1 MGGARHA
8 RWLLPCTLVAACFDP
23 GDALRGKPC
32 TSDASCGKLSCSYG
46 FCGGPPRCEAG
57 AGVGDYCF
65 EIGDESFPVQG
76 GARALA
82 LGRVDLD
89 PFADVVTV
97 AADGRISLLMNDG
110 MQGLAPSMESTA
122 VAAGPT
128 GLGIGDVDGVGWH
141 EMIVT
146 TAAGH
151 VVVAPASE
159 AGFDP
164 SVVAGTG
171 LSDPTLPTVGNFFA
185 DLQGGV
191 PDVAVLVSDGMG
203 VLPQGEP
210 LAFDAAV
217 VTYVDSPSD
226 IATLSEDGAFALVSR
241 TSENDIQVLERGLD
255 GRYTPLDVI
264 DVGGPPARFV
274 LADLDGDDYGD
285 ILSAD
290 TSGQLWLTAAKTAS
304 PASPEDWAMPRLVYE
319 LGWVPAVMS
328 VGNLDDDDAL
338 ELIIAGPTDDGRGDV
353 FLFDND
359 GDGVP
364 IYGGS
369 LGVPEGTAVAAG
381 ELDGDGVPEIVV
393 ASDSPD
399 VVRIARRTVAPP
411 PPGGTTSGDS
421 GPGPMTSVDTV
432 EPTTT
437 DPTIDPT
444 IDPTA
449 LEVGEE
455 TFGPGCPG
463 YDLGGLCFAL
473 TEVTPHGLVEVTAIL
488 ELRALAS
495 ASLLGTA
502 EIDMVVGGASATVI
516 GLGQGSYE
524 VLAPE
529 SVPGYPTGGDI
540 GFLIGGGGGDAAIT
554 TPDGL
559 IVLAPGFG
567 AAIALAEGSN
577 AREPVILDLGDDQY
591 GDVVMAV
598 DDGVALVR
606 GSDIQMA
613 APDPAYI
620 PIERIELGDFT
631 DLDHVPLF
639 APGDARVI
647 ASSPDADSI
656 LGLGPDAGSIGIV
669 DNLPGINPRYAA
681 FGNFA
686 GVDYLVSASA
696 SPKAPQIELAFPDDM
711 TGEWASAGSLGS
723 AEGIVHDLATLDLDY
738 DGIDD
743 VFTMVDDNGA
753 KRIDVYLFRED
764 HFEVVASLGDVSDAL
779 FMVPVSRGEEGRDL
793 LVVDATQVWVYSQ
806 VFYD

>member
-1 MGGARHA
+1 MPLA
-8 RWLLPCTLVAACFDP
+8 LVPACFDP
-23 GDALRGKPC
+23 GAELRGKPC
-32 TSDASCGKLSCSYG
+32 TSDASCGDLSCAYG
-46 FCGGPPRCEAG
+46 FCGGPPRCERG
-57 AGVGDYCF
+57 ASVGDYCF
-65 EIGDESFPVQG
+65 ELGDEAFAVAD

-89 PFADVVTV
+89 PFADVVTA
-97 AADGRISLLMNDG
+97 AADGRISLLLNDG
-110 MQGLAPSMESTA
+110 MQGLAPSIDSSA
-122 VAAGPT
+122 IAAGPT

-146 TAAGH
+146 TDDGR

-164 SVVAGTG
+164 AVVAGTG
-171 LSDPTLPTVGNFFA
+171 LVDPSLPTVGNFFA

-191 PDVAVLVSDGMG
+191 PDVAVLVGDGMG
-203 VLPQGEP
+203 VLPQGQP
-210 LAFDAAV
+210 LAFDPAV
-217 VTYVDSPSD
+217 VTFIDSPSD

-255 GRYTPLDVI
+255 GHYTPLDVI

-290 TSGQLWLTAAKTAS
+290 TSGQLWLTSAKTAS
-304 PASPEDWAMPRLVYE
+304 PASPDDWAMPRLVYE
-319 LGWVPAVMS
+319 LGWVPAVLS

-338 ELIIAGPTDDGRGDV
+338 ELIIAGPADDERSDV

-364 IYGGS
+364 LYGGS

-393 ASDSPD
+393 ASDA
-399 VVRIARRTVAPP
+399 VRIARRTVAPP
-411 PPGGTTSGDS
+411 PPGDQTSGES

-432 EPTTT
+432 EPTST

-444 IDPTA
+444 DDPTNV
-449 LEVGEE
+449 EVGEE

-463 YDLGGLCFAL
+463 YDLGGLCFG
-473 TEVTPHGLVEVTAIL
+473 VTGIVPHGLLEVTAII

-495 ASLLGTA
+495 ASLLGVA
-502 EIDMVVGGASATVI
+502 ESNMVVGGASATVI
-516 GLGQGSYE
+516 NLGQSNYE
-524 VLAPE
+524 VLPPE
-529 SVPGYPTGGDI
+529 EVPGYPTGGDI
-540 GFLIGGGGGDAAIT
+540 GVLIGGGGGDSAIT

-559 IVLAPGFG
+559 IVLSPGVG
-567 AAIALAEGSN
+567 AAIAVSSGAN
-577 AREPVILDLGDDQY
+577 AREPVIMDLGDDEFS
-591 GDVVMAV
+591 DVVMAV
-598 DDGVALVR
+598 DDGIAIVR

-613 APDPAYI
+613 AADPAFI
-620 PIERIELGDFT
+620 PIERIELAYFT
-631 DLDHVPLF
+631 DLDKVPLF
-639 APGDARVI
+639 APGPAKVI

-656 LGLGPDAGSIGIV
+656 LGLGPDAGSVGILS
-669 DNLPGINPRYAA
+669 NLPATNPRFAA
-681 FGNFA
+681 FGSFA
-686 GVDYLVSASA
+686 GTDYLLSASGSA
-696 SPKAPQIELAFPDDM
+696 KAPQLEILFPDGMSGD
-711 TGEWASAGSLGS
+711 WALAGSLGS
-723 AEGIVHDLATLDLDY
+723 AEGIVQDLATLDIDF

-743 VFTMVDDNGA
+743 VFAMVDDGSGA
-753 KRIDVYLFRED
+753 RRIDVYLYRDEQ
-764 HFEVVASLGDVSDAL
+764 FEVVASIVDVPDAL

-793 LVVDATQVWVYSQ
+793 LIVDALQVWIYSQ
-806 VFYD
+806 VFYG

>member
-1 MGGARHA
+1 MWCWPLALA
-8 RWLLPCTLVAACFDP
+8 PACFDP

-32 TSDASCGKLSCSYG
+32 TSDASCGELSCSYG

-65 EIGDESFPVQG
+65 EVDDESFPVAE

-110 MQGLAPSMESTA
+110 MQGLAPSIDSTA
-122 VAAGPT
+122 IAAGPT

-146 TAAGH
+146 TDDGR
-151 VVVAPASE
+151 VVVAPASD
-159 AGFDP
+159 AGFEP
-164 SVVAGTG
+164 SVVAGAG
-171 LSDPTLPTVGNFFA
+171 LGDPTLPTVGNFFA

-191 PDVAVLVSDGMG
+191 PDVAVLVGDGMG
-203 VLPQGEP
+203 VLPQGQP
-210 LAFDAAV
+210 LAFDPAV
-217 VTYVDSPSD
+217 VTFIDSPSD

-255 GRYTPLDVI
+255 GHYTPLDVI

-274 LADLDGDDYGD
+274 LADFDGDDYGD

-381 ELDGDGVPEIVV
+381 ELGNDGVPEIVV

-411 PPGGTTSGDS
+411 PPGDHTSGES

-432 EPTTT
+432 EPTTD

-444 IDPTA
+444 DDPTNV
-449 LEVGEE
+449 EVGEE

-463 YDLGGLCFAL
+463 YDLGGLCFG
-473 TEVTPHGLVEVTAIL
+473 VTGINAHGMTEVTAII

-495 ASLLGTA
+495 ASLLGVA
-502 EIDMVVGGASATVI
+502 NIDGVASGASATVI
-516 GLGQGSYE
+516 SLGQGSYE
-524 VLAPE
+524 VLAPQE
-529 SVPGYPTGGDI
+529 VPGYPTGGDI

-559 IVLAPGFG
+559 VVLAPGVG
-567 AAIALAEGSN
+567 VAIAESSGAN
-577 AREPVILDLGDDQY
+577 AREPVIMDLGDDEFS
-591 GDVVMAV
+591 DVVMAV
-598 DDGVALVR
+598 DDGIALVR
-606 GSDIQMA
+606 GSDIQLA
-613 APDPAYI
+613 AADPAYI
-620 PIERIELGDFT
+620 PIERIELAHFT
-631 DLDHVPLF
+631 DLDKVPLF
-639 APGDARVI
+639 APGPAKVI

-656 LGLGPDAGSIGIV
+656 LGLGPDAGSIGIL
-669 DNLPGINPRYAA
+669 DNLPGVNPHFAA
-681 FGNFA
+681 FGSFG
-686 GVDYLVSASA
+686 GVDYLLSASA
-696 SPKAPQIELAFPDDM
+696 SPKAPQLEIAFPDGM
-711 TGEWASAGSLGS
+711 SGQWATAGSLGS
-723 AEGIVHDLATLDLDY
+723 AEGIVQDLATLDVDF

-743 VFTMVDDNGA
+743 VFAMVDDGSGA
-753 KRIDVYLFRED
+753 RRIDIYLFRDEE
-764 HFEVVASLGDVSDAL
+764 FQIAGSLVDVPDAL

-793 LVVDATQVWVYSQ
+793 LVVDALQVWVYSQ